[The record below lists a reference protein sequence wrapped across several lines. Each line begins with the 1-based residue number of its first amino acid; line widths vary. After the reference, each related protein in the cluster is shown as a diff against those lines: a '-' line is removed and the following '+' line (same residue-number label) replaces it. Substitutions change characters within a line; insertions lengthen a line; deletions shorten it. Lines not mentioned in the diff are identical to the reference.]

1 MVADPITDY
10 HRDQTART
18 ARLLSMASATGIPA
32 TAARGQS
39 EEEPLLGGRGDASQ
53 VEGESLSY
61 NLWIGMYL
69 SESRGGRAGANVC
82 GCLGTAPI
90 AQAGIWILAAIVW
103 GAIFSKKLIFFS
115 AHPVSR
121 LHLPHD
127 LKKLMLTV
135 RANSSSTSNQHTPP
149 RKSAQEHSHTSSST
163 SLAPLHSQPA

>member
-53 VEGESLSY
+53 VEGESLRY
-61 NLWIGMYL
+61 NLWIGMCCHL
-69 SESRGGRAGANVC
+69 ELEGKCRANIC
-82 GCLGTAPI
+82 GCVGTAPI

-115 AHPVSR
+115 AHPVSTV
-121 LHLPHD
+121 HLSYNV
-127 LKKLMLTV
+127 KILMLT
-135 RANSSSTSNQHTPP
+135 
-149 RKSAQEHSHTSSST
+149 TSSVHPRSR
-163 SLAPLHSQPA
+163 PA